1 MTIRLSGM
9 IYGKISFNNSING
22 LVFNKYS
29 NNRHIRGE
37 VLNRINNLNTING
50 GIFISGTDD
59 KNIIKKAAAFIDDDE
74 IFISMLMRKYKI

>member
-1 MTIRLSGM
+1 MMIGLSGM
-9 IYGKISFNNSING
+9 TYGKISTNNSING

-29 NNRHIRGE
+29 NTKDIRGE

-59 KNIIKKAAAFIDDDE
+59 KNIIKKALACDDDE
-74 IFISMLMRKYKI
+74 IFITMLMKKYKI